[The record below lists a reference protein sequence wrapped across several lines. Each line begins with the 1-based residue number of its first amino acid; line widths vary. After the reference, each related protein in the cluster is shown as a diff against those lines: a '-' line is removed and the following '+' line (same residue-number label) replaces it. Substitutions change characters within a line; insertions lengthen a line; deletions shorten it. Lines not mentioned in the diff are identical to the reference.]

1 MTSLSGEIVNKVA
14 NSNLV
19 TIDLDKVIGSYEV
32 VSFDIKDFLFMEL
45 MLKEKEF
52 RAHLDSVEWSKYSGK
67 IVAIYCSTDA
77 ILAPWAFTLVVA
89 KLNDI
94 AQEVYQATPELA
106 NILHLQRRLDMHDWT
121 QYDGKRVILKGCNDR
136 SIPASVYATAS
147 TKLVGR
153 VDRLMYGEACSFVPI
168 WRK

>member
-1 MTSLSGEIVNKVA
+1 MTTLTGEIVNKVA

-19 TIDLDKVIGSYEV
+19 TVDLDKVIGPYEV
-32 VSFDIKDFLFMEL
+32 VPFDIKDFLYMEL
-45 MLKEKEF
+45 MLKEKEY
-52 RAHLDSVEWSKYSGK
+52 RAHLDSVDWTKYSDK
-67 IVAIYCSTDA
+67 VVAVFCSTDA
-77 ILAPWAFTLVVA
+77 ILAPWAFTLVVS
-89 KLNDI
+89 KLKDI
-94 AQEVYQATPELA
+94 AKDIYQATPELA
-106 NILHLQRRLDMHDWT
+106 NHMHIQRQLDSYDWS

-136 SIPASVYATAS
+136 SIPASAYTLAS

>member
-1 MTSLSGEIVNKVA
+1 MTISSGEIINKVA

-32 VSFDIKDFLFMEL
+32 VPFDIKDFLFMEL
-45 MLKEKEF
+45 MLKEKEY
-52 RAHLDSVEWSKYSGK
+52 REHLEKVDWSVYSDK
-67 IVAIYCSTDA
+67 VVAVFCSTDA
-77 ILAPWAFTLVVA
+77 ILAPWAFTLVVS
-89 KLNDI
+89 KLNEI
-94 AQEVYQATPELA
+94 AREIYQATPELA
-106 NILHLQRRLDMHDWT
+106 NLLHLQRQLDVHDWT
-121 QYDGKRVILKGCNDR
+121 QYEGKRVILKGCNDR
-136 SIPASVYATAS
+136 SIPASAYATAS

>member
-1 MTSLSGEIVNKVA
+1 MTIETGEIVNKVA

-19 TIDLDKVIGSYEV
+19 TVDLDKIIGPFEV
-32 VSFDIKDFLFMEL
+32 VSLDIKDFLFMEL

-52 RAHLDSVEWSKYSGK
+52 RAHLDEIDWSIYTDKV
-67 IVAIYCSTDA
+67 VAVYCSTDA
-77 ILAPWAFTLVVA
+77 ILAPWAFTLVVS
-89 KLNDI
+89 KLNGI
-94 AQEVYQATPELA
+94 AKEVYQASPEMVSL
-106 NILHLQRRLDMHDWT
+106 LHTQRQLDLHNWS
-121 QYDGKRVILKGCNDR
+121 QYEGKRIILKGCNDR
-136 SIPASVYATAS
+136 SIPASAYTIAS